1 MFNKALEADAL
12 FRTLITTAVDGII
25 VIDGRGTIQIYGA
38 ACERLFGYSAAEVI
52 GKNVKILMPSP
63 YREEHDDYLH
73 NYQGTGVKR
82 IIGIGR
88 EVIGQRKDGSTFPMY
103 LSVGEGRL
111 EAEIMY
117 VGIIHDLTSRNVTT
131 RRMQDLQNELL
142 HVSRLSAMGQMTA
155 ALARIVVSAVDQT
168 WVARILAKDY
178 INRRLVIY
186 KATLDAA
193 WNVVVDPAV
202 VFDGLMKKPQILDDP
217 DAADCKLM
225 ISASHDASDV
235 NNAAGRRTNDQSQ
248 QVYFPGDRI
257 FRYASQ
263 SDRSILWGG
272 GVAP

>member
-1 MFNKALEADAL
+1 MRSGISSDMLAQLNALQSKPGHLFEAHFDDELVRMTDFYTNIVWNGNTYTQGGHAL
-12 FRTLITTAVDGII
+12 SYDG
-25 VIDGRGTIQIYGA
+25 VQ
-38 ACERLFGYSAAEVI
+38 E
-52 GKNVKILMPSP
+52 NV
-63 YREEHDDYLH
+63 
-73 NYQGTGVKR
+73 
-82 IIGIGR
+82 
-88 EVIGQRKDGSTFPMY
+88 
-103 LSVGEGRL
+103 
-111 EAEIMY
+111 
-117 VGIIHDLTSRNVTT
+117 
-131 RRMQDLQNELL
+131 
-142 HVSRLSAMGQMTA
+142 QMTA